1 MTQLVLIA
9 PCCALP
15 IIWPGNYSVLQAGRR
30 MAGKP
35 FHVAGWQTYGR
46 QTVPYYRLADV

>member
-1 MTQLVLIA
+1 MTQFVLIA
-9 PCCALP
+9 PCCVLP
-15 IIWPGNYSVLQAGRR
+15 IIWLLSRSMLQAGRR